1 MLGMDL
7 LRLGLE
13 RASSAKEAL
22 NVITGLLE
30 TYGQV
35 GSFQKYQI
43 AQVNHV
49 FRVGSVLILFQISA
63 TTTPF

>member
-1 MLGMDL
+1 MDIYTPLTKLISTELVLGMDL

-22 NVITGLLE
+22 NIITGLLE

-35 GSFQKYQI
+35 GSFQKY
-43 AQVNHV
+43 
-49 FRVGSVLILFQISA
+49 
-63 TTTPF
+63 